1 MPSTQPPPADKQQ
14 ATALAPATVRWSD
27 GGVERQAR
35 WRSEG
40 GWPAPET
47 VAIADEKLAADEA
60 FRLVSAGTAL
70 LWRGD
75 FQAARQLL
83 SALGTRIDKRNRRAP
98 RDLAL
103 AFRQH
108 REQSFHR
115 ARLLSLLLVPLDADY
130 TVLLR
135 RAPQVADA
143 CSEAYGAAAVGVAAS
158 GATRATPVPGDSV
171 VALRE
176 LLGVIGAHEWR
187 RRGVEVPELDVRVP
201 GEPARPGRIH
211 PHYGVFSPVRGEYLE
226 LVATAPLPADA
237 AEIGR
242 AVDVGTGTGVI
253 AAILAHRGIRNVT
266 ATDLDARAIACAREN
281 VDRLGYAR
289 QVEVVAADLFAP
301 GLADLIVCNPPWLP
315 AEARIPSDYA
325 VYDPDSQMLRGF
337 LGGLRAHLNPGGE
350 GWLIISDL
358 AERLG
363 LRSRGELLD
372 LIEDSGLRVIERHD
386 TRPTHAR
393 SSDAS
398 DPLHAARA
406 REITSLWRLGASA

>member
-1 MPSTQPPPADKQQ
+1 VS
-14 ATALAPATVRWSD
+14 WHD
-27 GGVERQAR
+27 GDVERQAR

-40 GWPAPET
+40 GWPAPERI
-47 VAIADEKLAADEA
+47 VIADEKLGADEA

-98 RDLAL
+98 RDLSL

-115 ARLLSLLLVPLDADY
+115 ARLLSLLLVPLDAGY
-130 TVLLR
+130 TVPLR
-135 RAPQVADA
+135 RAPEVTEA
-143 CSEAYGAAAVGVAAS
+143 CTEAYGAAAPGTAAS
-158 GATRATPVPGDSV
+158 ADSL

-187 RRGVEVPELDVRVP
+187 RRGVDVPELDAHTP

-237 AEIGR
+237 AAIGR

-253 AAILAHRGIRNVT
+253 AAILAQRGIRSVT

-281 VDRLGYAR
+281 IARLGFEQ
-289 QVEVVAADLFAP
+289 QVEVVEADLFAP
-301 GLADLIVCNPPWLP
+301 GRADLIVCNPPWVP

-325 VYDPDSQMLRGF
+325 VYDPDSRMLRGF
-337 LGGLRAHLNPGGE
+337 LGGLRAQLNPGGE

-393 SSDAS
+393 SADAS

>member
-1 MPSTQPPPADKQQ
+1 M
-14 ATALAPATVRWSD
+14 RWSE
-27 GGVERQAR
+27 GGAERQAR

-40 GWPAPET
+40 GWPAPDN
-47 VAIADEKLAADEA
+47 VVIADEKLAADEA
-60 FRLVSAGTAL
+60 FRLVGNGTAL

-115 ARLLSLLLVPLDADY
+115 ARLLSLLLVPLDAGY
-130 TVLLR
+130 VVPLR
-135 RAPQVADA
+135 RAPQVVDA
-143 CSEAYGAAAVGVAAS
+143 CTEAYGAAASGTASAA
-158 GATRATPVPGDSV
+158 VPGGSL

-187 RRGVEVPELDVRVP
+187 RRGVDVPELDLHVS
-201 GEPARPGRIH
+201 GEPVRPGHIH

-253 AAILAHRGIRNVT
+253 AAILAHRGIQSVT

-281 VDRLGYAR
+281 IARLGFSK
-289 QVEVVAADLFAP
+289 QVEVVEADLFAP
-301 GLADLIVCNPPWLP
+301 GQADLIVCNPPWVP

-325 VYDPDSQMLRGF
+325 VYDPDSRMLRGF

-393 SSDAS
+393 SADAS

-406 REITSLWRLGASA
+406 REITSLWRLAASA

>member
-1 MPSTQPPPADKQQ
+1 M
-14 ATALAPATVRWSD
+14 RWNE
-27 GGVERQAR
+27 GGVQREAL

-40 GWPAPET
+40 GWPAPEN
-47 VAIADEKLAADEA
+47 VVIADEKLAADEA
-60 FRLVSAGTAL
+60 FRLVGTGTAL

-83 SALGTRIDKRNRRAP
+83 SALGARIDKRNRRAP

-130 TVLLR
+130 TVPLR

-143 CSEAYGAAAVGVAAS
+143 CAEAYGAAASGAS
-158 GATRATPVPGDSV
+158 GTAPAAVPGDSLL
-171 VALRE
+171 ALRE

-187 RRGVEVPELDVRVP
+187 RRGVDVPELDVHLP
-201 GEPARPGRIH
+201 GEPVRPGRIH

-253 AAILAHRGIRNVT
+253 AAILAHRGIHSVT
-266 ATDLDARAIACAREN
+266 ATDLDPRAIACAREN
-281 VDRLGYAR
+281 IARLGFST
-289 QVEVVAADLFAP
+289 QVEVVEADLFAP
-301 GLADLIVCNPPWLP
+301 GQADLIVCNPPWVP

-325 VYDPDSQMLRGF
+325 VYDPDSRMLRGF

-386 TRPTHAR
+386 TRPSHAR

-406 REITSLWRLGASA
+406 REITSLWRLAASA

>member
-1 MPSTQPPPADKQQ
+1 MPSTPPPSTARQEPLARLSWREGGEQ
-14 ATALAPATVRWSD
+14 RTAL
-27 GGVERQAR
+27 

-40 GWPAPET
+40 GWPAPEQ
-47 VAIADEKLAADEA
+47 VVIADERMPGAEAHRLA
-60 FRLVSAGTAL
+60 SAGTAL

-75 FQAARQLL
+75 YQAARQLL
-83 SALGTRIDKRNRRAP
+83 RSLAARIDKGNRRPP

-115 ARLLSLLLVPLDADY
+115 ARLLGLLLVPLDAGY
-130 TVLLR
+130 VVPLR
-135 RAPQVADA
+135 RAPEVREA
-143 CSEAYGAAAVGVAAS
+143 CEEAYGTEPGVAGPAAAGPGHAAPDHGGS
-158 GATRATPVPGDSV
+158 LVS
-171 VALRE
+171 LRE

-187 RRGVEVPELDVRVP
+187 RRGVDVPELE
-201 GEPARPGRIH
+201 GTIH

-226 LVATAPLPADA
+226 LVAAAPLPEAS
-237 AEIGR
+237 R
-242 AVDVGTGTGVI
+242 AVDIGTGTGVL
-253 AAILAHRGIRNVT
+253 AAILARRGIRKVT
-266 ATDLDARAIACAREN
+266 ATDLDPRALRCAREN
-281 VDRLGYAR
+281 IERLGLADR
-289 QVEVVAADLFAP
+289 VEVIEADLFAP

-325 VYDPDSQMLRGF
+325 VYDPESRMLRGF
-337 LGGLRAHLNPGGE
+337 LGGLRAHLTPGGE

-372 LIEDSGLRVIERHD
+372 LIEDAGLRVIERHD

-393 SSDAS
+393 ASDTS
-398 DPLHAARA
+398 DPLHVARSA
-406 REITSLWRLGASA
+406 EITSLWRLGAAG

>member
-1 MPSTQPPPADKQQ
+1 MPNDSSPASSSHGKN
-14 ATALAPATVRWSD
+14 TAQTVRWSD
-27 GGVERQAR
+27 GGGEHHAH

-40 GWPAPET
+40 GWPAPGSI
-47 VAIADEKLAADEA
+47 VIADEKLAADEA
-60 FRLVSAGTAL
+60 FRLVGAGTAL
-70 LWRGD
+70 LWQGD

-83 SALGTRIDKRNRRAP
+83 SALGARIDKRNRRAP

-130 TVLLR
+130 TVPLR
-135 RAPQVADA
+135 RAPEVAEA
-143 CSEAYGAAAVGVAAS
+143 CTEAYGTAAPI
-158 GATRATPVPGDSV
+158 TPAPGDSL

-187 RRGVEVPELDVRVP
+187 RRGVDVPELDVHVP
-201 GEPARPGRIH
+201 GEPVRPGRIH

-237 AEIGR
+237 AAIGR

-253 AAILAHRGIRNVT
+253 AAILAQRGIQSVT

-281 VDRLGYAR
+281 IARLGFEKR
-289 QVEVVAADLFAP
+289 VEVVEADLFAP
-301 GLADLIVCNPPWLP
+301 GQADLIVCNPPWVP

-325 VYDPDSQMLRGF
+325 VYDPDSRMLRGF

-372 LIEDSGLRVIERHD
+372 VIEDSGLRVIERHD

-393 SSDAS
+393 SADAS

-406 REITSLWRLGASA
+406 REITSLWRLGAAR

>member
-1 MPSTQPPPADKQQ
+1 MPAP
-14 ATALAPATVRWSD
+14 LPATVRWSE
-27 GGVERQAR
+27 GGAERQAR

-40 GWPAPET
+40 GWPAPDN
-47 VAIADEKLAADEA
+47 VVIADEKLAADEA
-60 FRLVSAGTAL
+60 FRLVGNGTAL

-115 ARLLSLLLVPLDADY
+115 ARLLSLLLVPLDAGY
-130 TVLLR
+130 VVPLR
-135 RAPQVADA
+135 RAPQVVDA
-143 CSEAYGAAAVGVAAS
+143 CTEAYGAAASGTASAA
-158 GATRATPVPGDSV
+158 VPGGSL

-187 RRGVEVPELDVRVP
+187 RRGVDVPELDLHVS
-201 GEPARPGRIH
+201 GEPVRPGHIH

-253 AAILAHRGIRNVT
+253 AAILAHRGIQSVT

-281 VDRLGYAR
+281 IARLGFSK
-289 QVEVVAADLFAP
+289 QVEVVEADLFAP
-301 GLADLIVCNPPWLP
+301 GQADLIVCNPPWVP

-325 VYDPDSQMLRGF
+325 VYDPDSRMLRGF

-393 SSDAS
+393 SADAS

-406 REITSLWRLGASA
+406 REITSLWRLAASA